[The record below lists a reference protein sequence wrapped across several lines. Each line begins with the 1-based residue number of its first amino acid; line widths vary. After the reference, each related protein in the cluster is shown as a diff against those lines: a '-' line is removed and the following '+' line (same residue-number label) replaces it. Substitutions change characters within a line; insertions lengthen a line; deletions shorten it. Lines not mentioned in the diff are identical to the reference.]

1 MITDFKEIEN
11 SALNLDR
18 KNKARL
24 ADKLL
29 QSIHGKVDPEIEQ
42 AWIDEVQQ
50 RKESLESGQASL
62 HSASDVLN
70 EARKRIQK

>member
-1 MITDFKEIEN
+1 MITDFKEIES

-29 QSIHGKVDPEIEQ
+29 QSIHGQIDPEIEQ
-42 AWIDEVQQ
+42 AWIDEIQK
-50 RKESLESGQASL
+50 RKESLKSGEASL
-62 HSASDVLN
+62 HSAADVLK
-70 EARKRIQK
+70 EARKHIQK